1 MIYVHS
7 LGRALRFYPGRAAL
21 TRDGRILTF
30 RELGTRVGGIA
41 ATLTGQGFRVG
52 DRLALLL
59 PNGPDYIE
67 LVYAC
72 SLLGVIAV
80 PLNTRLSTKEIDD
93 VLEDAHPH
101 GIVRHSSLAVP
112 GVKLSWQ
119 LVIDEEP
126 IPIRSNPAPK
136 IFFDPEAVL
145 GLIYTSGTTGQPK
158 GVMVTHANILAD
170 VHNFNYWMR
179 YTEGGIYLHAAPIFH
194 IADFPSMFAAPA
206 FGASQIAIPK
216 FSAQTFCETVARE
229 HVTHTVLVP
238 TMINLIT
245 QFLDAKKND
254 ATKYDLSSL
263 QVLAYGGSPM
273 APELVHR
280 TRELL
285 PKVKLIQVYGLSET
299 GFLTGLQDQEHTEDE
314 LMSCGRPCPG
324 VDLQVTDSS
333 GKPVEPGQAGE
344 LVARGANVMRGYWAN
359 PAATAKTF
367 RDGFFRTGDIGSQ
380 DAAGYFYIMDR
391 LKDMIVSGGENVYSG
406 EVEAVIYE
414 HPAVREVAV
423 FGIPDPQWGELVMAC
438 VVLKPGA
445 VLTSDDL
452 IAFCRQSL
460 ATYKLP
466 RRIEFTETDLPKSS
480 SGKVLKKTLRERFWM
495 HQQRAVS

>member
-21 TRDGRILTF
+21 ARESRLLTF
-30 RELGTRVGGIA
+30 RELHTRVEGIA
-41 ATLTGQGFRVG
+41 GTLTSCGFGVG

-72 SLLGVIAV
+72 SMLGLMAV
-80 PLNTRLSTKEIDD
+80 PLNTRLSTKEIDG
-93 VLEDAHPH
+93 VLENARPH

-112 GVKLSWQ
+112 GVQLSWQ
-119 LVIDEEP
+119 QVIDEEP
-126 IPIRSNPAPK
+126 LSLSSGPVPK
-136 IFFDPEAVL
+136 AFYDPDAVL

-158 GVMVTHANILAD
+158 GVMVTHGNVLAD
-170 VHNFNYWMR
+170 IHNFNYWMR
-179 YTEGGIYLHAAPIFH
+179 YAEGGIYLHAAPIFH

-206 FGASQIAIPK
+206 FGASQITIPK
-216 FSAQTFCETVARE
+216 FGAQTFCETVQRE

-238 TMINLIT
+238 TMINLLT
-245 QFLDAKKND
+245 QFSDAR
-254 ATKYDLSSL
+254 KYDLSSL

-299 GFLTGLQDQEHTEDE
+299 GFLTGLQDQEHTEDK

-324 VDLQVTDSS
+324 VDLQVTDLS
-333 GKPVEPGQAGE
+333 GKQVEPGQAGE
-344 LVARGANVMRGYWAN
+344 LVARGANVMRGYWNNPEETAN
-359 PAATAKTF
+359 AF
-367 RDGFFRTGDIGSQ
+367 RDGFFRTGDIGRQ
-380 DAAGYFYIMDR
+380 EAAGYVYILDR
-391 LKDMIVSGGENVYSG
+391 LKDMIVTGGENVYSG
-406 EVEAVIYE
+406 EVEAVIYG

-423 FGIPDPQWGELVMAC
+423 FGVPDPQWGEVVMAC

-445 VLTSDDL
+445 TLTAVDL
-452 IAFCRQSL
+452 IAFCRRSL
-460 ATYKLP
+460 ASYKLP
-466 RRIEFTETDLPKSS
+466 RRVEFLETDLPKSS
-480 SGKVLKKTLRERFWM
+480 SGKMLKRTLRERFWA
-495 HQQRAVS
+495 HQERAVS

>member
-1 MIYVHS
+1 
-7 LGRALRFYPGRAAL
+7 
-21 TRDGRILTF
+21 
-30 RELGTRVGGIA
+30 
-41 ATLTGQGFRVG
+41 
-52 DRLALLL
+52 
-59 PNGPDYIE
+59 
-67 LVYAC
+67 
-72 SLLGVIAV
+72 
-80 PLNTRLSTKEIDD
+80 
-93 VLEDAHPH
+93 
-101 GIVRHSSLAVP
+101 
-112 GVKLSWQ
+112 
-119 LVIDEEP
+119 
-126 IPIRSNPAPK
+126 
-136 IFFDPEAVL
+136 
-145 GLIYTSGTTGQPK
+145 
-158 GVMVTHANILAD
+158 
-170 VHNFNYWMR
+170 
-179 YTEGGIYLHAAPIFH
+179 
-194 IADFPSMFAAPA
+194 
-206 FGASQIAIPK
+206 
-216 FSAQTFCETVARE
+216 
-229 HVTHTVLVP
+229 
-238 TMINLIT
+238 MINLIT

-344 LVARGANVMRGYWAN
+344 LVARGANVMRGYWDN